1 LAHRQTL
8 KRHTLG
14 RLGEEMVPW
23 EIEGVKE
30 VLDLCNPAR
39 GGVVDN
45 EFVSEVLGFIRNKE
59 GE

>member
-1 LAHRQTL
+1 
-8 KRHTLG
+8 
-14 RLGEEMVPW
+14 MVPW

-59 GE
+59 DE

>member
-1 LAHRQTL
+1 MLVWDKL
-8 KRHTLG
+8 DPYG
-14 RLGEEMVPW
+14 SRLGEEMVPW